1 MLPIIP
7 EWREQSMTTIHTNP
21 GALVAQQTLRNVTSS
36 LDKVSKQIQTGYKV
50 ADAKDDASTFA
61 VAQGLR
67 ANVASLG
74 AVQQS
79 LSGAVG
85 LAEVALAGATAV
97 SNLFSEIKAKL
108 TQLADNSITATQRT
122 TYTTDLKDLATQAKD
137 LISQAKFNGTNLLNN
152 TTAVNFIADTVGTQ
166 IGVTGVQVFT
176 SASTFNASIGA
187 SVTATLA
194 RTLLN
199 SSSNTLDLMVA
210 ATNNALSGIAGDLRA
225 IEAQNG
231 FVKSISDATEK
242 GLGAL
247 VDADLAKASS
257 RLQSLQAQQQLSTQA
272 ITIANQAPSLL
283 LSLFR

>member
-1 MLPIIP
+1 
-7 EWREQSMTTIHTNP
+7 MTTIHTNA
-21 GALVAQQTLRNVTSS
+21 GALVAQATLRNITSN

-67 ANVASLG
+67 SNIASLG

-85 LAEVALAGATAV
+85 LAEVGLAGASAV
-97 SNLFSEIKAKL
+97 SNLFSEIKSKL
-108 TQLADNSITATQRT
+108 TQLADTSITATQRT

-137 LISQAKFNGTNLLNN
+137 LIKQAKFNGTNLLNN
-152 TTAVNFIADTVGTQ
+152 TTAVNFIADVVGTQ
-166 IGVTGVQVFT
+166 IAVTGVDVFT

-187 SVTATLA
+187 SVSSTLA

-199 SSSNTLDLMVA
+199 SSSNTLDNFVA
-210 ATNNALSGIAGDLRA
+210 ASNNALSGIAGDLRA
-225 IEAQNG
+225 IESQNT
-231 FVKSISDATEK
+231 FTKAISDATEK

-257 RLQSLQAQQQLSTQA
+257 KLQALQAQQQLSTQA
-272 ITIANQAPSLL
+272 ITIANQAPSVLL
-283 LSLFR
+283 ALFR

>member
-1 MLPIIP
+1 M
-7 EWREQSMTTIHTNP
+7 
-21 GALVAQQTLRNVTSS
+21 
-36 LDKVSKQIQTGYKV
+36 
-50 ADAKDDASTFA
+50 
-61 VAQGLR
+61 AQGLR
-67 ANVASLG
+67 AGVASLG

-85 LAEVALAGATAV
+85 LAEVGLAGATAV
-97 SNLFSEIKAKL
+97 SNLFSEIKSKL

-122 TYTTDLKDLATQAKD
+122 TYTTDLKGLTTQTKN
-137 LISQAKFNGTNLLNN
+137 LITQAKFNGTNLLDN
-152 TTAVNFIADTVGTQ
+152 TAAISFIADTVGTQ
-166 IGVTGVQVFT
+166 ISVTGVQVFT

-194 RTLLN
+194 RTFLN
-199 SSSNTLDLMVA
+199 SSSNTLDLFVA

-225 IEAQNG
+225 IESQNS

-257 RLQSLQAQQQLSTQA
+257 KLQALQAQ
-272 ITIANQAPSLL
+272 
-283 LSLFR
+283 

>member
-1 MLPIIP
+1 MT
-7 EWREQSMTTIHTNP
+7 TTIHTNP
-21 GALVAQQTLRNVTSS
+21 GALVAQQTLRSVTTS
-36 LDKVSKQIQTGYKV
+36 LDKISKQIQTGYKV

-67 ANVASLG
+67 GNIASLG

-85 LAEVALAGATAV
+85 LSEVGLAGASAV
-97 SNLFSEIKAKL
+97 SNLFADIKSKL
-108 TQLADNSITATQRT
+108 TQLADTSITSTQRT
-122 TYTTDLKDLATQAKD
+122 TYTTDLKDLSTQAKD
-137 LISQAKFNGTNLLNN
+137 LIKQAKFNGTNLLNN
-152 TTAVNFIADTVGTQ
+152 TTAVNFISDVVGTQ
-166 IGVTGVQVFT
+166 IAVTGVDVFT
-176 SASTFNASIGA
+176 SASNFNASLGA

-199 SSSNTLDLMVA
+199 SSSATLDTFVT

-225 IEAQNG
+225 IESQNN
-231 FVKSISDATEK
+231 FSKAISDATEK

-257 RLQSLQAQQQLSTQA
+257 KLQALQAQQQLSTQA
-272 ITIANQAPSLL
+272 ITIANQGPSVLL
-283 LSLFR
+283 ALFR

>member
-1 MLPIIP
+1 
-7 EWREQSMTTIHTNP
+7 MTTIHTNP
-21 GALVAQQTLRNVTSS
+21 GALVAQATLRNVTSS

-67 ANVASLG
+67 ANVSSLG

-85 LAEVALAGATAV
+85 LAEVGLAGATAV
-97 SNLFSEIKAKL
+97 SNLFSDIKAKL
-108 TQLADNSITATQRT
+108 VQLADGSITATQRT
-122 TYTTDLKDLATQAKD
+122 TYSTDLKDLATQAKD
-137 LISQAKFNGTNLLNN
+137 LIKQAKFNGTNLLNN
-152 TTAVNFIADTVGTQ
+152 TTAINFIADTVGTQ
-166 IGVTGVQVFT
+166 ISVTGVDTFT
-176 SASTFNASIGA
+176 TASVFNASIGA
-187 SVTATLA
+187 SVSATLA

-199 SSSNTLDLMVA
+199 ASSNTLDNFVT

-225 IEAQNG
+225 IESQNS
-231 FVKSISDATEK
+231 FTKAISDATEK

-257 RLQSLQAQQQLSTQA
+257 KLQALQAQQQLSTQA
-272 ITIANQAPSLL
+272 ITIANQAPSVLL
-283 LSLFR
+283 ALFR

>member
-1 MLPIIP
+1 MT
-7 EWREQSMTTIHTNP
+7 TTIHTNP
-21 GALVAQQTLRNVTSS
+21 GALVAQQTLRSVTTS
-36 LDKVSKQIQTGYKV
+36 LDRVSKQIQTGYKV

-67 ANVASLG
+67 GNIASLG

-85 LAEVALAGATAV
+85 LSEVGLAGASAV
-97 SNLFSEIKAKL
+97 SNLFAEIKSKL
-108 TQLADNSITATQRT
+108 TQLADTSITSTQRT

-137 LISQAKFNGTNLLNN
+137 LIKQAKFNGTNLLNN
-152 TTAVNFIADTVGTQ
+152 TTAVNFIADVVGTQ
-166 IGVTGVQVFT
+166 IAVTGVDVLT
-176 SASTFNASIGA
+176 SASAFNASLGA

-199 SSSNTLDLMVA
+199 SSNTKLDTFVT

-225 IEAQNG
+225 IESQNN
-231 FVKSISDATEK
+231 FSKAISDATEK

-257 RLQSLQAQQQLSTQA
+257 KLQALQAQQQLSTQA
-272 ITIANQAPSLL
+272 ITIANQAPSVLL
-283 LSLFR
+283 ALFRG

>member
-1 MLPIIP
+1 
-7 EWREQSMTTIHTNP
+7 MTTIHTNP
-21 GALVAQQTLRNVTSS
+21 GALVAQQTLRSVTTS

-67 ANVASLG
+67 GNIASLG

-85 LAEVALAGATAV
+85 LAEVGLAGATAV
-97 SNLFSEIKAKL
+97 SNLFADIKSKL
-108 TQLADNSITATQRT
+108 TQLADTSITSTQRT
-122 TYTTDLKDLATQAKD
+122 TYTTDLKDLSTQAKD
-137 LISQAKFNGTNLLNN
+137 LIKQAKFNGTNLLNN
-152 TTAVNFIADTVGTQ
+152 TTAVNFIADVVGTQ
-166 IGVTGVQVFT
+166 IAVTGVDVFT
-176 SASTFNASIGA
+176 SASNFNASLGA

-199 SSSNTLDLMVA
+199 SSNTKLDTFVT

-225 IEAQNG
+225 IESQNN
-231 FVKSISDATEK
+231 FSKAISDATEK

-257 RLQSLQAQQQLSTQA
+257 KLQALQAQQQLSTQA
-272 ITIANQAPSLL
+272 ITIANQAPSVLL
-283 LSLFR
+283 ALFR

>member
-1 MLPIIP
+1 
-7 EWREQSMTTIHTNP
+7 MTTIHTNP
-21 GALVAQQTLRNVTSS
+21 GALVAQQTLRSVTTS

-67 ANVASLG
+67 GNIASLG

-85 LAEVALAGATAV
+85 LAEVGLAGATAV
-97 SNLFSEIKAKL
+97 SNLFADIKSKL
-108 TQLADNSITATQRT
+108 TQLADTSITSTQRT
-122 TYTTDLKDLATQAKD
+122 TYTTDLKDLSTQAKD
-137 LISQAKFNGTNLLNN
+137 LIKQAKFNGTNLLNN
-152 TTAVNFIADTVGTQ
+152 TTAVNFIADVVGTQ
-166 IGVTGVQVFT
+166 IAVTGVDVFT
-176 SASTFNASIGA
+176 SASNFNASLGA

-199 SSSNTLDLMVA
+199 SSSATLDTFVT

-225 IEAQNG
+225 IESQNN
-231 FVKSISDATEK
+231 FSKAISDATEK

-257 RLQSLQAQQQLSTQA
+257 KLQALQAQQQLSTQA
-272 ITIANQAPSLL
+272 ITIANQAPSVLL
-283 LSLFR
+283 ALFR

>member
-1 MLPIIP
+1 MT
-7 EWREQSMTTIHTNP
+7 TTIHTNP
-21 GALVAQQTLRNVTSS
+21 GALVAQQTLRSVTTS
-36 LDKVSKQIQTGYKV
+36 LDKISKQIQTGYKV

-67 ANVASLG
+67 GNIASLG

-85 LAEVALAGATAV
+85 LSEVGLAGASAV
-97 SNLFSEIKAKL
+97 SNLFADIKSKL
-108 TQLADNSITATQRT
+108 TQLADTSITSTQRT

-137 LISQAKFNGTNLLNN
+137 LIKQAKFNGTNLLNN
-152 TTAVNFIADTVGTQ
+152 TTAVNFISDVVGTQ
-166 IGVTGVQVFT
+166 IAVTGVDVFT
-176 SASTFNASIGA
+176 SASNFNASLGA

-199 SSSNTLDLMVA
+199 SSSATLDTFVT

-225 IEAQNG
+225 IESQNN
-231 FVKSISDATEK
+231 FSKAISDATEK

-257 RLQSLQAQQQLSTQA
+257 KLQALQAQQQLSTQA
-272 ITIANQAPSLL
+272 ITIANQGPSVLL
-283 LSLFR
+283 ALFR

>member
-1 MLPIIP
+1 
-7 EWREQSMTTIHTNP
+7 MTTIHTNP
-21 GALVAQQTLRNVTSS
+21 GALVAQQTLRNITSS

-67 ANVASLG
+67 ANVSSLG

-85 LAEVALAGATAV
+85 LAEVGLAGATAV
-97 SNLFSEIKAKL
+97 SNLFSDIKAKL
-108 TQLADNSITATQRT
+108 TQLADGSITATQRT
-122 TYTTDLKDLATQAKD
+122 TYSTDLKDLAQQAKD

-152 TTAVNFIADTVGTQ
+152 TTAISFIADTVGTQ
-166 IGVTGVQVFT
+166 ISITGVQVFT

-187 SVTATLA
+187 SVTDTLA

-199 SSSNTLDLMVA
+199 SSSNTLDLFVA

-225 IEAQNG
+225 IESQNN

-257 RLQSLQAQQQLSTQA
+257 RLQALQAQQQLATQA
-272 ITIANQAPSLL
+272 ITIANQAPSVLL
-283 LSLFR
+283 ALFR

>member
-1 MLPIIP
+1 
-7 EWREQSMTTIHTNP
+7 MTTIHTNP
-21 GALVAQQTLRNVTSS
+21 GALVAQQTLRNITTS

-85 LAEVALAGATAV
+85 LAEVGLAGATAV
-97 SNLFSEIKAKL
+97 SNLFAEIKAKL

-199 SSSNTLDLMVA
+199 SSSNTLDLLVA

-225 IEAQNG
+225 IEAQNS

-272 ITIANQAPSLL
+272 ITIANQAPSVLL
-283 LSLFR
+283 ALFR